1 MKTRLRVLALVVTL
15 VGTLTLEAG
24 AAPVDVESK
33 NLWRLFPAALEG
45 AWRVRITPYV
55 CSTGESFP
63 QATVD
68 SYLTF
73 AAGGTL
79 AEGTSNPS
87 FQPGQR
93 GAGHGYWERTSRHE
107 YTAVLEAFIQFT
119 SVTTPPALPRY
130 VRGVQRVE
138 QEIEMLDG
146 DHWESVATVTFRDT
160 AGAMVPPSGCAS
172 ALGTRMP

>member
-1 MKTRLRVLALVVTL
+1 MRKQLRVLAFVGTL
-15 VGTLTLEAG
+15 VGTLALEA
-24 AAPVDVESK
+24 AAASADVEPKGLS
-33 NLWRLFPAALEG
+33 RLFPAPLEG

-55 CSTGESFP
+55 CSTGESLS

-79 AEGTSNPS
+79 AEGTSNPA

-93 GAGHGYWERTSRHE
+93 GAGHGYWERTSRNE
-107 YTAVLEAFIQFT
+107 YTAVVEAFIQFT
-119 SVTTPPALPRY
+119 SVTTAPTPPRY
-130 VRGVQRVE
+130 VRGVQRIE

-146 DHWESVATVTFRDT
+146 DRWESVATVTFRDA
-160 AGAMVPPSGCAS
+160 AGAVVPPSGCAT
-172 ALGTRMP
+172 AKATRMP